1 MTEESKLIH
10 YPPPDGRWSEDYPS
24 ALRAESRGGG
34 IAVNPDE
41 VGPTGRLLHPA
52 EGEVYGLTAAQG
64 ARSAG
69 VPAREPMAAGGV
81 A

>member
-41 VGPTGRLLHPA
+41 VARP
-52 EGEVYGLTAAQG
+52 G
-64 ARSAG
+64 AYFTPRRVKYMG
-69 VPAREPMAAGGV
+69 
-81 A
+81 